1 MACTGARADR
11 HAVRKYQKWD
21 LDGGKLALSGVVG
34 TPVRLTKLKDASN
47 ILKVLFR
54 NLAGGGRS
62 LRPVNTSLSL
72 TGYIDR

>member
-1 MACTGARADR
+1 MGFRRWKACVCA
-11 HAVRKYQKWD
+11 
-21 LDGGKLALSGVVG
+21 GGLFALSGVVG